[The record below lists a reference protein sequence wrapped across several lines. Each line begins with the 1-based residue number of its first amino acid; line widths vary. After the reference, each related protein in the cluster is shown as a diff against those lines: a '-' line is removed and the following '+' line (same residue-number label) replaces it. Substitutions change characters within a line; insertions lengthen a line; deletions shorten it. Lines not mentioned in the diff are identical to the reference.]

1 MKGEVILSK
10 LRLTDIKKSYHSGET
25 VQALKGIS
33 LEFRESE
40 FVSILGPSGCGKT
53 TLLNI
58 VGGLDRYDEGDLS
71 LGGRSTKHF
80 KDRDWD
86 AYRNHSIGFVFQNY
100 NLIAHQTILQNV
112 EIAMTLSGVPVSER
126 KQKAKAALESV
137 GLGSKLDK
145 RPNQLSGGQ
154 MQRVAIARALVNDP
168 DIILADEPTGA
179 LDSQTS
185 VQVMEIL
192 KDISKT
198 KLVIMVTHN
207 ADLAEEY
214 SSRIIHL
221 RDGEVQSDSNP
232 MLNDKTGYEQQS
244 SSGAEKLSLGKTSMS
259 LVTAASL
266 SFKNLLTKKG
276 RTLITS
282 FAGSIGIIGVALVL
296 ALSTGLSNYI
306 SKMQSETLAGFPLTI
321 SENVQQIEGP
331 PDSAAGILTGN
342 SGGKDDEFPNG
353 DVLYSHDSAA
363 NTQQHTNVLTASYFD
378 YVSKIGQELP
388 GAVNA
393 VTYGRDVDMNIL
405 AKGDK
410 DVVRFETTVNAS
422 PDMSPGFGSAPTYW
436 QELPDNEEFIT
447 SLYDFIG
454 EGSRY
459 PTAENE
465 VALVVDSYNRLDQAF
480 FEKLG
485 IFTEN
490 EEYKLSD
497 FIGKKILKIVP
508 NDQFYTEKENGIF
521 APATAESYPEL
532 YEDADGME
540 LTITGILRLKDGNA
554 SSSGYLSEGIVYTP
568 KLTDYIVNDSA
579 KSAIALAQQASD
591 RDVVLNTPF
600 ANEQAKDARL
610 RALGA
615 VTTPSSI
622 NIYPK
627 DFGGKDEIKQY
638 LDAYNEGKSEED
650 RIVYTDMSEMIGS
663 AIQTVLDTVSYVLIG
678 FAAISLVVST
688 IMIGIITYVSVLERT
703 KEIGILR
710 SIGARKKDISRLFN
724 AETLIVGLVAGTLGI
739 VISYLLTLVI
749 NSVIANLLSIEGIA
763 QLTVTHSAILIIG
776 SMLLTLIAGMIPA
789 RAATKKDPVIALR
802 TE

>member
-1 MKGEVILSK
+1 MKGEVLLSK

-112 EIAMTLSGVPVSER
+112 EIAMTLSGVSVSER

-192 KDISKT
+192 KDISTT

-232 MLNDKTGYEQQS
+232 MLNDKKGQLS
-244 SSGAEKLSLGKTSMS
+244 PSGGEKLNLGQTSMS
-259 LVTAASL
+259 LMTAASL

-331 PDSAAGILTGN
+331 PDQAGSFLTGDN
-342 SGGKDDEFPNG
+342 DGEDDEFPSG

-363 NTQQHTNVLTASYFD
+363 NTQQHTNVLTTDYFE
-378 YVSKIGQELP
+378 YIANIGQALP
-388 GAVNA
+388 DAVNA
-393 VTYGRDVDMNIL
+393 VSFGRDVNMNVL

-410 DVVRFETTVNAS
+410 DVVKFETAATPS
-422 PDMSPGFGSAPTYW
+422 PEMPPGFGSASTYW
-436 QELPDNEEFIT
+436 QELPENKEFIT
-447 SLYDFIG
+447 SLYDLIG
-454 EGSRY
+454 EDSRY
-459 PTAENE
+459 PTAANE
-465 VALVVDSYNRLDQAF
+465 VAIVVDSYNRLDRAF

-485 IFTEN
+485 IFLDE

-497 FIGKKILKIVP
+497 FIGKKMLKVVQ
-508 NDQFYTEKENGIF
+508 NDSFYTEKENGIF
-521 APATAESYPEL
+521 APATAETYSSL
-532 YEDADGME
+532 YEDAIGME

-554 SSSGYLSEGIVYTP
+554 SSSGYLSEGLVYTP

-579 KSAIALAQQASD
+579 ESAISLAQQASD

-622 NIYPK
+622 SIYPK
-627 DFGGKDEIKQY
+627 DFSSKDEIKQY
-638 LDAYNEGKSEED
+638 LDAYNDGNLEKD
-650 RIVYTDMSEMIGS
+650 QIVYTDMSEMIGS

-724 AETLIVGLVAGTLGI
+724 AETLIVGFVAGTLGI

-749 NSVIANLLSIEGIA
+749 NSVIANLLNIEGIA
-763 QLTVTHSAILIIG
+763 QLTVIHSAVLIIG

-802 TE
+802 SE